1 MPRFLAFFF
10 AKERKRERERV
21 KLKDKMDHPKKQCP
35 ATRLPN
41 DLVIEILSMLPA
53 KSFLRFKC
61 ISKSWLA
68 LASDPSNAK
77 KLPAT
82 VSSLFFHDT
91 PYLTQGVKIHHI
103 SLSPSHDANAVDATL
118 SFLPPHKSQKL
129 IYCCN
134 GLLLCCSW
142 DAAIPFPEDDGFYYY
157 VCNPATREW
166 AAIPTPKRGSRPLA
180 LAFDP
185 RVSRRYHILRYN
197 TDSFE
202 FEIFSSKN
210 GEWTRSQS
218 RWPGVADCQVQRGV
232 FFHGIF
238 YVISLETHAIVGIDL
253 EQGKVGRTIEMPAC
267 CIRKFCRKLGSDRIG
282 HSGGSLHYAL
292 EDHDDIKVWILEDH
306 EGRDEW
312 TLKHCISIK
321 PLLEKHGIEY
331 VPFPYRR
338 LDYLD
343 ILAIHPDVDVV
354 FLRVQREKI
363 ISYHL
368 NSGRSEEV
376 CSMAHKY
383 IQGCFVYSPC
393 LLNGLLGT

>member
-1 MPRFLAFFF
+1 
-10 AKERKRERERV
+10 
-21 KLKDKMDHPKKQCP
+21 MDHPKKQHP

-41 DLVIEILSMLPA
+41 DIVVEILSMLPA

-68 LASDPSNAK
+68 LSSDPSNSN

-82 VSSLFFHDT
+82 ASSLFFHDT

-103 SLSPSHDANAVDATL
+103 SLSPSPDDDAIDTTL

-129 IYCCN
+129 IYCSN

-142 DAAIPFPEDDGFYYY
+142 DATIPFPEDDGFYYY

-166 AAIPTPKRGSRPLA
+166 AAVPTPKRGSRPLA

-185 RVSRRYHILRYN
+185 RISHHYRIIRYN

-202 FEIFSSKN
+202 FEIFASIT
-210 GEWTRSQS
+210 GEWTKIQS
-218 RWPGVADCQVQRGV
+218 RWPGVTDCQVQRGV
-232 FFHGIF
+232 FFNGTF
-238 YVISLETHAIVGIDL
+238 YVISLENHAIVGIDL
-253 EQGKVGRTIEMPAC
+253 ESGEVSRNIELPASG
-267 CIRKFCRKLGSDRIG
+267 IKKFCRKFGSDRIG
-282 HSGGSLHYAL
+282 YSGGYLHYAL
-292 EDHDDIKVWILEDH
+292 EDHDDIKVWILEEH
-306 EGRDEW
+306 EGHDEW
-312 TLKHCISIK
+312 MLKHCISIK
-321 PLLEKHGIEY
+321 PLLENYGIEY
-331 VPFPYRR
+331 VPFSDRP

-354 FLRVQREKI
+354 FLRVQRERVVC
-363 ISYHL
+363 YHL

-376 CSMAHKY
+376 CSMACKY
-383 IQGCFVYSPC
+383 IHGFFVYSPC
-393 LLNGLLGT
+393 PLNGLLGE